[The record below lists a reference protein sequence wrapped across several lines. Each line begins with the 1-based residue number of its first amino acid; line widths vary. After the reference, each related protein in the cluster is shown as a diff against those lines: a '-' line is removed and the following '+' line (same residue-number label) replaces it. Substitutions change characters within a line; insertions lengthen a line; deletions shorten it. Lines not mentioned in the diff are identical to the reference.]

1 MDRKTKVSITHQEI
15 IPGSPGNFK
24 EDAIETVYQMLHK
37 NIELIGGIEQII
49 KAGDK
54 ILLKVN
60 ACWPVS
66 PESGIAND
74 PRVVAALVRYLK
86 KNTKAKSITLAER
99 SSIGS
104 DSFEALKKT
113 GIYKVAIEE
122 GVDKIIP
129 LETDLRV
136 KVRIPGAKIVTGE
149 IHLPQ
154 CVIQADKIIYLAK
167 LKTHKISG
175 VTLAMKLTQGI
186 LPWSEIFQFHRR
198 DIEQKIIDLL
208 RMVKPDLSIIDGLW
222 AMQGQGPGS
231 PYKEDLIKNFNTI
244 IAGIDPVAVDSI
256 ASSIMGFDPM
266 FEIATVRGATNEG
279 LGEGRPENIEVL
291 GEDINKLKKNFKRGY
306 ISLIGLH
313 PKIQA
318 YVSASCKGCCH
329 FTRTGLEP
337 WLADQEKMKDFDKV
351 NKITLIVGKNKDI
364 EIKSEHN
371 PPNSYTFVIG
381 DCAQEHKDRGI
392 FLPGCPSLSLHGLMP
407 FIGLTDEEIEY
418 KYKSRIPKGFTP

>member
-1 MDRKTKVSITHQEI
+1 MNKKKKVAINYKKI
-15 IPGSPGNFK
+15 IPGSPGNFG
-24 EDAIETVYQMLHK
+24 EDAIDTVYQMLCK
-37 NIELIGGIEQII
+37 NIELIGGIEQVINP
-49 KAGDK
+49 GDK

-74 PRVVAALVRYLK
+74 PRMVAALVRYLK
-86 KNTKAKSITLAER
+86 RNTQAKRITLAER
-99 SSIGS
+99 SSMGS
-104 DSFEALKKT
+104 DSFESLKKT
-113 GIYKVAIEE
+113 GIYEAAIKE

-129 LETDLRV
+129 LDTDLRI
-136 KVRIPGAKIVTGE
+136 KARIPGAKLMTGE

-154 CVIQADKIIYLAK
+154 CVVQADKIIYLAK
-167 LKTHKISG
+167 LKTHKIAG

-186 LPWSEIFQFHRR
+186 LPWSEIYKFHRR

-244 IAGIDPVAVDSI
+244 ITGIDPVAVDSV
-256 ASSIMGFDPM
+256 ASRIMGFDPM
-266 FEIATVRGATNEG
+266 FEVATVRGATNEG
-279 LGEGRPENIEVL
+279 LGEGRPENIEIL
-291 GEDINKLKKNFKRGY
+291 GEDINKLKRSFKRGY

-318 YVSASCKGCCH
+318 YVSGSCKGCGH
-329 FTRTGLEP
+329 FARTGLEP
-337 WLADQEKMKDFDKV
+337 WLADVEKMKDFDKI
-351 NKITLIVGKNKDI
+351 NKITLIVGNNKDV

-381 DCAQEHKDRGI
+381 DCAEEHKDRGI
-392 FLPGCPSLSLHGLMP
+392 FLPGCPSLSFHGLMP
-407 FIGLTDEEIEY
+407 FIGLTDEEIKY
-418 KYKSRIPKGFTP
+418 KYNNLVPEGFTP

>member
-1 MDRKTKVSITHQEI
+1 MDKKTKVAIAHKEI
-15 IPGSPGNFK
+15 IPGSPRNFGG
-24 EDAIETVYQMLHK
+24 DAVDTVYQMLSK
-37 NIELIGGIEQII
+37 NIELIGGIEQTI
-49 KAGDK
+49 KPGDK

-74 PRVVAALVRYLK
+74 PRTVAALVRYLK
-86 KNTKAKSITLAER
+86 KNTAAKSITLAER
-99 SSIGS
+99 SSIGAN
-104 DSFEALKKT
+104 SFESLKKT
-113 GIYKVAIEE
+113 GIYEAAMKE

-136 KVRIPGAKIVTGE
+136 KVKIPGAKIVTGE
-149 IHLPQ
+149 IHIPQ
-154 CVIQADKIIYLAK
+154 CVMQADKIIYLAK

-231 PYKEDLIKNFNTI
+231 PYKEDLIKDFNTI
-244 IAGIDPVAVDSI
+244 ITGIDPVAVDSV
-256 ASSIMGFDPM
+256 ASSIMGFNPM
-266 FEIATVRGATNEG
+266 FEVATVRGATIEG

-291 GEDINKLKKNFKRGY
+291 GEDINKLKRSFKRGY

-318 YVSASCKGCCH
+318 YVSGSCKGCCH

-337 WLADQEKMKDFDKV
+337 WLADEKKMKDFDKV
-351 NKITLIVGKNKDI
+351 DKITLIVGSNKDI

-371 PPNSYTFVIG
+371 PPKSYTFVIG
-381 DCAQEHKDRGI
+381 DCAEEHKDRGI

-407 FIGLTDEEIEY
+407 FIGLTDEEIKD
-418 KYKSRIPKGFTP
+418 KYNNLIPHGFTP